1 MPAMDPN
8 PPFRR
13 LLAVRRAHPLPAWVL
28 DANGPPSRV
37 SSVYR
42 SVLDIAG
49 PGGLLA
55 VADDA
60 VGGLP
65 DGVSVVG
72 GDLRQLG
79 VRPGM
84 RVTISATRWAIP
96 EARLQ
101 IELSAARPWSPVLS
115 VVPARDWSG
124 RRGMVARRLE
134 SAVASGSL
142 PGGPLISGADVA
154 MVDLND
160 AISRRD
166 TAAAAAAAHRLIGW
180 GPGLTPAGDD
190 IITGA
195 EAALHAVAD
204 PMAGFAGALL
214 ADVESRT
221 TEVAAAMLRHAASG
235 AFAER
240 VHRLIQATMVDD
252 LALNGDPLRGTAD
265 WGATSGTDTLA
276 GIVLALDA
284 VSGVLVDRCAA

>member
-1 MPAMDPN
+1 MPPMDPN
-8 PPFRR
+8 QPFRR

-28 DANGPPSRV
+28 DQTGPPSLV
-37 SSVYR
+37 TSVYG

-65 DGVSVVG
+65 DGVSIAA
-72 GDLRQLG
+72 GDLRRLG
-79 VRPGM
+79 VRQGM

-101 IELSAARPWSPVLS
+101 IELGAARPWSPILS
-115 VVPARDWSG
+115 VVPTPDWSG

-142 PGGPLISGADVA
+142 LGGLLISGADVA

-166 TAAAAAAAHRLIGW
+166 TAAAAAAAQRLVGR

-190 IITGA
+190 IIAGA
-195 EAALHAVAD
+195 EAALHAIAH
-204 PMAGFAGALL
+204 PMAGFAGAVL
-214 ADVESRT
+214 ADVGSRT
-221 TEVAAAMLRHAASG
+221 TEVSAAMLRHAAAG

-240 VHRLIQATMVDD
+240 IHRLIQATLVDD
-252 LALNGDPLRGTAD
+252 LAPTGDPLRGTAD
-265 WGATSGTDTLA
+265 WGATSGTDALA
-276 GIVLALDA
+276 GVVLAMDA
-284 VSGVLVDRCAA
+284 VTRITADRRAA

>member
-28 DANGPPSRV
+28 DRIGPPSLV
-37 SSVYR
+37 TSVYG

-65 DGVSVVG
+65 GGVSVAA
-72 GDLRQLG
+72 GDLRRLG

-84 RVTISATRWAIP
+84 RVTFSATRWAIP
-96 EARLQ
+96 EARLH
-101 IELSAARPWSPVLS
+101 IELGAARPWSPVLS
-115 VVPARDWSG
+115 VGPTGDWSD
-124 RRGMVARRLE
+124 RRGMVVRRLE
-134 SAVASGSL
+134 TAVAREPLLAGLLMSGTE
-142 PGGPLISGADVA
+142 VA
-154 MVDLND
+154 MADLSE
-160 AISRRD
+160 AIARRD
-166 TAAAAAAAHRLIGW
+166 AGAAARAADRLIGC
-180 GPGLTPAGDD
+180 GAGLTPAGDD

-195 EAALHAVAD
+195 EAALRAVAH
-204 PMAGFAGALL
+204 PMAGFAGAAL

-221 TEVAAAMLRHAASG
+221 TEVGAAMLRHAAAG

-240 VHRLIQATMVDD
+240 IHRLIEATLAED
-252 LALNGDPLRGTAD
+252 LAPTGDPLRGAAD

-276 GIVLALDA
+276 GVVLALDA
-284 VSGVLVDRCAA
+284 VTGARTDRRAA